1 VFWART
7 ELLTRLVEL
16 FVVTTLPDDA
26 SQGRRDKV
34 LASFRMVQEAL
45 FPYSQGERLEREQR
59 LKQKMDSPEMQK
71 EFTVTAQ
78 KAPRD

>member
-1 VFWART
+1 
-7 ELLTRLVEL
+7 
-16 FVVTTLPDDA
+16 
-26 SQGRRDKV
+26 
-34 LASFRMVQEAL
+34 MVQEAL